1 MELIHMRD
9 IIPLIGIPYPPY
21 GRSSY
26 YISCPCCDESPR
38 KRHLNINLIKD
49 VFRCPR
55 CGFSGGVFDLY
66 AHYAGIDR
74 ANARETLLERLN
86 MRDNAPVKDRPA
98 PAFEPMIES
107 PVTDVESR
115 DATYSAFLDC
125 LTLATDHRDN
135 LLNRGLS
142 EEEIKRL
149 GYKTTPAVGTA
160 TIARQLISDGFYLT
174 GVPGFYRD
182 KEDRWNFVHE
192 YRGILIPVR
201 DPKGK
206 IQGLQIRRDN
216 VSKRKF
222 RWVSSVGKK
231 DGCRAEGWTH
241 LAGLPR
247 KTVILT
253 EGPMKA
259 DVISFLTGQTVLAVP
274 GVNALTQLEATLEY
288 LRDSG
293 TESIMTAFDMDFL
306 TNPHVQN
313 GYRELTGLL
322 SRMGY
327 RYGTYLWNP
336 EYKGLD
342 DFVWQFCYGNSTT

>member
-1 MELIHMRD
+1 MELIHMTD

-26 YISCPCCDESPR
+26 YVSCPCCDDNPR
-38 KRHLNINLIKD
+38 KKHLNINLQKD

-86 MRDNAPVKDRPA
+86 MKDHAPVKEHPTSSFA
-98 PAFEPMIES
+98 PEIEC
-107 PVTDVESR
+107 PVTDVETR
-115 DATYSAFLDC
+115 DATYTAFLQR
-125 LTLATDHRDN
+125 LTLATDHRTN

-142 EEEIKRL
+142 LDDIERL

-160 TIARQLISDGFYLT
+160 AIARQLVSEGFYLT
-174 GVPGFYRD
+174 GVPGFYREND
-182 KEDRWNFVHE
+182 DRWNFVHE
-192 YRGILIPVR
+192 CRGILIPVR
-201 DPKGK
+201 DPQGR

-216 VSKRKF
+216 VTRRKF

-241 LAGLPR
+241 LAGRPR
-247 KTVILT
+247 ERVILT

-259 DVISFLTGQTVLAVP
+259 DVIASLTGQTVLAVP
-274 GVNALTQLEATLEY
+274 GVNALTQLETTLAY
-288 LRDSG
+288 LRENG

-306 TNPHVQN
+306 INPHVQN
-313 GYRELTGLL
+313 GYRELTKLL
-322 SRMGY
+322 SGMGY
-327 RYGTYLWNP
+327 QYGTYLWDP

-342 DFVWQFCYGNSTT
+342 DYVWQFCYGNSSK

>member
-1 MELIHMRD
+1 MELIHMTD

-26 YISCPCCDESPR
+26 YVPCPCCDDNPR
-38 KRHLNINLIKD
+38 KRHLNINLQKD

-86 MRDNAPVKDRPA
+86 MKDHAPVKEHPA
-98 PAFEPMIES
+98 PSFAPEIEC
-107 PVTDVESR
+107 PVTDVETR
-115 DATYSAFLDC
+115 DATYTAFLQR
-125 LTLATDHRDN
+125 LTLATDHRTN

-142 EEEIKRL
+142 LDDIERL

-160 TIARQLISDGFYLT
+160 AIARQLVSEGFYLT
-174 GVPGFYRD
+174 GVPGFYREND
-182 KEDRWNFVHE
+182 DRWNFVHE
-192 YRGILIPVR
+192 CRGILIPVR
-201 DPKGK
+201 DPQGR

-216 VSKRKF
+216 VTRRKF

-241 LAGLPR
+241 LAGRPR
-247 KTVILT
+247 DRVILT

-259 DVISFLTGQTVLAVP
+259 DVIASLTGQTVLAVP
-274 GVNALTQLEATLEY
+274 GVNALTQLETTLAY
-288 LRDSG
+288 LRENG

-306 TNPHVQN
+306 INPHVQN
-313 GYRELTGLL
+313 GYRELTKLL
-322 SRMGY
+322 SGMGY
-327 RYGTYLWNP
+327 QYGTYLWDP

-342 DFVWQFCYGNSTT
+342 DYVWQFCYGNSSK

>member
-1 MELIHMRD
+1 MELIHMTD

-26 YISCPCCDESPR
+26 YVPCPCCDDNPR
-38 KRHLNINLIKD
+38 KKHLNINLQKD

-86 MRDNAPVKDRPA
+86 MKDHAPVKEHPA
-98 PAFEPMIES
+98 PSFAPLIEC
-107 PVTDVESR
+107 PVTDVETR
-115 DATYSAFLDC
+115 DATYTAFLQR
-125 LTLATDHRDN
+125 LTLATDHRTN

-142 EEEIKRL
+142 LDDIERL
-149 GYKTTPAVGTA
+149 GYKTTPAVGTSA
-160 TIARQLISDGFYLT
+160 IARQLVSEGLYLT
-174 GVPGFYRD
+174 GVPGFYREND
-182 KEDRWNFVHE
+182 DRWNFIHE
-192 YRGILIPVR
+192 CRGILIPVR
-201 DPKGK
+201 DPQGR

-216 VSKRKF
+216 VTRRKF

-241 LAGLPR
+241 LAGRPR
-247 KTVILT
+247 DRVIIT

-259 DVISFLTGQTVLAVP
+259 DVIASLTGQTVLAVP
-274 GVNALTQLEATLEY
+274 GVNALTQLETTLAY
-288 LRDSG
+288 LRENG

-306 TNPHVQN
+306 INPHVQN
-313 GYRELTGLL
+313 GYRELTKLL
-322 SRMGY
+322 SGMGY
-327 RYGTYLWNP
+327 QYGTYLWDP

-342 DFVWQFCYGNSTT
+342 DYVWQFCYGNSSK